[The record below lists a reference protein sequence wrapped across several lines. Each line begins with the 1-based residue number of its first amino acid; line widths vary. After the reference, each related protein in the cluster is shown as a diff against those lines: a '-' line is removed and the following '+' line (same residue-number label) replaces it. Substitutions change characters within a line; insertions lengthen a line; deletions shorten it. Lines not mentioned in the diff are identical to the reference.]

1 MAEITEDELENLLK
15 DFPSHK
21 NYEKLNRSIQHVSRL
36 AGHCDNMKKFNN
48 RDYDMK
54 NLCKRIAWNLDNLY
68 NILPYTDSKV
78 RCSYFNHW
86 IYNEIRKLLVTEYN
100 FKKDESAV
108 FKLLDLGSDMNRN
121 LRINRCSFELYTNH
135 DFHEWKEMKDLH
147 DYFKNYTT
155 LKSKIV
161 SDYDKC
167 NLYSKYIKYILKIYD
182 THKYDCC
189 DSDWPYDSD
198 CPKYFK
204 CHGYYNPESLLSL
217 LRCNDTS
224 LGAHV
229 LERVPE
235 EPKFREE
242 SRERFRPQ
250 IQNRSGSFPDI
261 EVREIKE
268 NGFQNPVV
276 PEIMRVK
283 GPQFPTE
290 AALRRR
296 LDTSRSE
303 VDGSEG
309 NLGSRN
315 RRLMQTTRAPSQEYL
330 GEGIRKEVDYKPA
343 VTEITHV
350 QYTEKEDEKVTSEG
364 GISYQLTSG
373 PYSELGS
380 TTYSYTP
387 YRRHLETEDRGTF
400 SAYNGESEIYTSGG
414 GSYTEMSE
422 YGGDEHTTS
431 GGFSSHF
438 SNILELLKN
447 NVYTVS
453 IGSVASVGFLYF
465 FYNYFKSKSKSRREN
480 RRQRM
485 TYNNNFYL
493 DEEEYPELSGYSSN
507 FDYSN
512 PYNRDVHIF
521 YNNA

>member
-1 MAEITEDELENLLK
+1 
-15 DFPSHK
+15 
-21 NYEKLNRSIQHVSRL
+21 
-36 AGHCDNMKKFNN
+36 MKKFNN

-54 NLCKRIAWNLDNLY
+54 NLCKRIAWNLENLY
-68 NILPYTDSKV
+68 NILPYRDSKV

-121 LRINRCSFELYTNH
+121 LRIN
-135 DFHEWKEMKDLH
+135 
-147 DYFKNYTT
+147 
-155 LKSKIV
+155 SKIV

-250 IQNRSGSFPDI
+250 IENRSGSFPDI

-373 PYSELGS
+373 PYK
-380 TTYSYTP
+380 
-387 YRRHLETEDRGTF
+387 TEDRGTF

-438 SNILELLKN
+438 SNILESLKN

-453 IGSVASVGFLYF
+453 IGSVASAGFLYF
-465 FYNYFKSKSKSRREN
+465 FYNYFKVITK
-480 RRQRM
+480 
-485 TYNNNFYL
+485 YL
-493 DEEEYPELSGYSSN
+493 LQYKKFTFRKYLLL
-507 FDYSN
+507 
-512 PYNRDVHIF
+512 
-521 YNNA
+521 